1 MLPSVAV
8 SCPLRQSCHVAQ
20 AGIKLKIL
28 PHPPWCWNC
37 GSNAPDSADSPQY
50 PLPLLQSNHVQTP
63 RHQRSSIYVQRNKDQ
78 AFWESQASL
87 FPTDTREHFSN
98 SMGSRNC
105 SHGVKA
111 CRCGDGPGTQQM
123 ATRWLL
129 NNLTGMGAVKPRAH
143 EAA

>member
-28 PHPPWCWNC
+28 PHPPWCWNRR
-37 GSNAPDSADSPQY
+37 SNAPDSADSPQY
-50 PLPLLQSNHVQTP
+50 PLPFLQSNHVQTP

-87 FPTDTREHFSN
+87 FPTDGREHFSN

-105 SHGVKA
+105 SHGVKSLQMRRRSWYPA
-111 CRCGDGPGTQQM
+111 DGHTLITQQPDWDGSGK
-123 ATRWLL
+123 A
-129 NNLTGMGAVKPRAH
+129 K
-143 EAA
+143 AA